1 MRFDS
6 GVSRRGLGG
15 VGGGDGAAHHVDD
28 VLGEGVRGGRER
40 AAGGAG
46 EAGGVLL
53 EGERRGAVGGARAG
67 FRGEFEDGD
76 FERGVVAAGVL
87 AAERPHDVDGGG
99 GRFGLGEEPEALGD
113 EDVRGD
119 DVEVGG
125 EVFGLVLGHP
135 RLVEDE
141 VTRQPEALVDE
152 LDAGGALCELR
163 ADAGDAAG
171 ARGEQ
176 REGTGRHRRR
186 VESVV
191 DGTSKGWGGDVRNR
205 VSSGC
210 TGPFGLFHCPLFG
223 LGTAKT
229 FGNPVRESGVIRTR
243 RDGDVLAVTLDRPDR
258 RNALTPDALADLE
271 RVVTDADAPVAF
283 LSGAGSAFCAGAD
296 LGVVRGLRGDP
307 DAADAFA
314 RRGQRTMNAIED
326 SDSVV
331 VAGVDGPARGGGVEL
346 VLACDVAVAAP
357 NASFAETGARIGLFG
372 AWGGTRRLPLAV
384 GATAA
389 RDLSFS
395 ARTIDAAEARD
406 LGLVTR
412 VVDDPR
418 TVAHDIAE
426 NDPAALS
433 ELGTLLR
440 DTTDRAASD
449 DAEAAAFARLLAEP
463 E

>member
-1 MRFDS
+1 M
-6 GVSRRGLGG
+6 
-15 VGGGDGAAHHVDD
+15 
-28 VLGEGVRGGRER
+28 
-40 AAGGAG
+40 
-46 EAGGVLL
+46 
-53 EGERRGAVGGARAG
+53 
-67 FRGEFEDGD
+67 
-76 FERGVVAAGVL
+76 
-87 AAERPHDVDGGG
+87 
-99 GRFGLGEEPEALGD
+99 
-113 EDVRGD
+113 
-119 DVEVGG
+119 
-125 EVFGLVLGHP
+125 
-135 RLVEDE
+135 
-141 VTRQPEALVDE
+141 
-152 LDAGGALCELR
+152 
-163 ADAGDAAG
+163 
-171 ARGEQ
+171 
-176 REGTGRHRRR
+176 
-186 VESVV
+186 
-191 DGTSKGWGGDVRNR
+191 
-205 VSSGC
+205 
-210 TGPFGLFHCPLFG
+210 
-223 LGTAKT
+223 
-229 FGNPVRESGVIRTR
+229 IRTR